1 MKTNYK
7 QFTIEQLQEKIEE
20 INMRV
25 IRSYSLVGES
35 KEDPRN
41 RKKLKREIARIKTEL
56 NSRK

>member
-7 QFTIEQLQEKIEE
+7 KFTIEQLQEKIEE

-25 IRSYSLVGES
+25 MQSYSLMGES

-41 RKKLKREIARIKTEL
+41 RKKLRREIARIKTEL